1 MCSAAWHQPECPQS
15 RRAKCLYAAATVVNL
30 IGRVLHPWRRW
41 IAASFALLAASAA
54 ALDLQG
60 HRGARG
66 LAPENSLASF
76 ERALKLGVTTLE
88 LDIAVTRDGVVVI
101 HHDLALN
108 PDITRD
114 ANGRWLDAPSAPVH
128 SLDWAELQRF
138 DIGRIKP
145 GTRYAAQHP
154 QQVPIDGTRIPRL
167 TDLFELVRRGGYERV
182 RFAIE
187 TKLSPLQPDATL
199 PPERFAAVAV
209 DEIRKAGLQQR
220 VQIMSFDWRTLQA
233 VQRLAPEIP
242 TVYLS
247 AQQRWHDN
255 IGAQQPE
262 GSPWTA
268 GFQFREHGSVPMMI
282 KAAGGRFWSVY
293 FGDVDAAKVREAQA
307 LGLKVL
313 VWTVNDAPTMQ
324 RMLDLGIDGLITDR
338 PDIAATVLRERRIEP
353 R

>member
-1 MCSAAWHQPECPQS
+1 MTLHWHPWSA
-15 RRAKCLYAAATVVNL
+15 
-30 IGRVLHPWRRW
+30 WRRW
-41 IAASFALLAASAA
+41 IAATFALLATSAA

-76 ERALKLGVTTLE
+76 ERALKHGVTTLE
-88 LDIAVTRDGVVVI
+88 LDVAVTRDGVVVI

-114 ANGRWLDAPSAPVH
+114 ANGHWLDAPSAPIH
-128 SLDWAELQRF
+128 SLDWAELQRY
-138 DIGRIKP
+138 DVGRIKP

-154 QQVPIDGTRIPRL
+154 QQEPIDGTRIPRL
-167 TDLFELVRRGGYERV
+167 ADLFELVKRGGHDRV

-187 TKLSPLQPDATL
+187 TKLSPLRSDATL

-209 DEIRKAGLQQR
+209 EEIRKAGLQQR
-220 VQIMSFDWRTLQA
+220 VQIMSFDWRTLQV
-233 VQRLAPEIP
+233 VQRIAPEIP

-247 AQQRWHDN
+247 AQQRWLDN
-255 IGAQQPE
+255 IGTAVDA
-262 GSPWTA
+262 SPWTA
-268 GFQFREHGSVPMMI
+268 GIRPGDHASVAHMI
-282 KAAGGRFWSVY
+282 QAAGGKFWSVY
-293 FGDVDAAKVREAQA
+293 FGDIDGAKVKQAQA

-324 RMLDLGIDGLITDR
+324 RMLDLGVDGLITDR
-338 PDIAATVLRERRIEP
+338 PDIASTVLRERRIEP

>member
-1 MCSAAWHQPECPQS
+1 MCSAT
-15 RRAKCLYAAATVVNL
+15 TVVNL
-30 IGRVLHPWRRW
+30 MGRILHPWRRW
-41 IAASFALLAASAA
+41 IVATFALVAASAA

-114 ANGRWLDAPSAPVH
+114 ANGRWLDAPSAPIH

-154 QQVPIDGTRIPRL
+154 QQEPIDGTRIPRL
-167 TDLFELVRRGGYERV
+167 TDLFELVKRGGPEFERA

-187 TKLSPLQPDATL
+187 TKLSPLRPDATL

-242 TVYLS
+242 TVYLT
-247 AQQRWHDN
+247 AQQRWLDN
-255 IGAQQPE
+255 IGTAADA
-262 GSPWTA
+262 SPWTA
-268 GFQFREHGSVPMMI
+268 GIRPGDHASVAHMI
-282 KAAGGRFWSVY
+282 QAAGGKFWSVY
-293 FGDVDAAKVREAQA
+293 FGDIDAAKIREAQA

>member
-1 MCSAAWHQPECPQS
+1 MCSAT
-15 RRAKCLYAAATVVNL
+15 TVVNL
-30 IGRVLHPWRRW
+30 MGRILHPWRRW
-41 IAASFALLAASAA
+41 IVATFALVAASAA

-114 ANGRWLDAPSAPVH
+114 ANGRWLDAPSAPIH

-154 QQVPIDGTRIPRL
+154 QQEPIDGTRIPRL
-167 TDLFELVRRGGYERV
+167 TDLFELVKRGGPEFERA

-187 TKLSPLQPDATL
+187 TKLSPLRPDATL

-233 VQRLAPEIP
+233 VQRLAPEID

-247 AQQRWHDN
+247 SQQRGFDN

-268 GFQFREHGSVPMMI
+268 GFQHREHGSVPKMI
-282 KAAGGRFWSVY
+282 RAAGGKFWSVHY
-293 FGDVDAAKVREAQA
+293 GDIDAARVREAQA